1 MPPRWGGRHEAATP
15 ELAEALEEL
24 SRHEKVTATMEAELR
39 HLQAATAHALRESQG
54 AAAQAEEVRAEAAAV
69 VEKLQGASD
78 GRAGRAALA
87 AAGPT
92 EEVARLEA
100 ELKQQRGSTEAA
112 RENLEKAKLGL
123 ATSLERKHEVGL
135 EVLNLSSVLAE
146 QRKVAKTH
154 EAQRNQRA
162 KAYTACKTRNAN
174 LVAEFEQQRRAY
186 SEAVQQVQE
195 TEEKTEERRAWV
207 AVYRWRWIWIFL
219 NVQFVV
225 LAVLVKLFA

>member
-1 MPPRWGGRHEAATP
+1 M
-15 ELAEALEEL
+15 
-24 SRHEKVTATMEAELR
+24 
-39 HLQAATAHALRESQG
+39 
-54 AAAQAEEVRAEAAAV
+54 
-69 VEKLQGASD
+69 
-78 GRAGRAALA
+78 
-87 AAGPT
+87 PT
-92 EEVARLEA
+92 EEVARLKA
-100 ELKQQRGSTEAA
+100 ELKQQRGSTKAA
-112 RENLEKAKLGL
+112 RENLDKAKLGL

-186 SEAVQQVQE
+186 TEAVQQVQE